1 MSKPTEKEI
10 KLNVNLAEKG
20 FHKTL
25 YFNRVRVDRDDGF
38 RLVQFGLV
46 VASDLV
52 DSYSCVMTDEALRHN
67 QDALVKYVAKLGPS
81 DEDGISWKGAT
92 AARKTD
98 VIDVVTMSFRGDVSE
113 TAFYVFSMCAATR
126 SLAGSTTDLNLPAE
140 PLALLRSTKALQK
153 QLITALYEGI

>member
-1 MSKPTEKEI
+1 M
-10 KLNVNLAEKG
+10 
-20 FHKTL
+20 
-25 YFNRVRVDRDDGF
+25 
-38 RLVQFGLV
+38 
-46 VASDLV
+46 
-52 DSYSCVMTDEALRHN
+52 
-67 QDALVKYVAKLGPS
+67 KYVAKLGS
-81 DEDGISWKGAT
+81 GDEEAISWKGAT